1 MARSRAPARTWQRI
15 AWAVCCG
22 SCDTLTAHTARLS
35 EEALS
40 DIQGFITSGY
50 GHLAYAAYL
59 FVQFHD
65 PGLARRWLG
74 RVAPA
79 ITSARSWPTGPDGKK
94 VKPPMA
100 LNLAFS
106 ADGISA
112 IGLPPE
118 VLDTFPI
125 EFQEGIAR
133 PDRSR
138 VLGDTEESDPVEWEL
153 GGTGKPP
160 IHAIV

>member
-1 MARSRAPARTWQRI
+1 
-15 AWAVCCG
+15 V
-22 SCDTLTAHTARLS
+22 TAQTGRLA
-35 EEALS
+35 EEILA

-50 GHLAYAAYL
+50 GHLSYAAYL
-59 FVQFHD
+59 FVQFQD
-65 PGLARRWLG
+65 AVLARQWLG

-79 ITSARSWPTGPDGKK
+79 IMSARSWPIGAGGKK
-94 VKPPMA
+94 VKPPVA
-100 LNLAFS
+100 LNIAFS
-106 ADGISA
+106 ADGLSA

-138 VLGDTEESDPVEWEL
+138 VLGDTEESDPAEWEF
-153 GGTGKPP
+153 GGTGKPS
-160 IHAIV
+160 IHAVVFVYAESEAGLEAA